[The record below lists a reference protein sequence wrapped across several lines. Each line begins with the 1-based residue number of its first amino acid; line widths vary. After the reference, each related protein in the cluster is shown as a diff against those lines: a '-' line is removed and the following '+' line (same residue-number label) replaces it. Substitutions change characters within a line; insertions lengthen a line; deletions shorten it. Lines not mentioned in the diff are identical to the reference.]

1 MNERDMKDMFSCY
14 AFWCSP
20 DGVVLVQVVPVLK
33 ISWKGPTT

>member
-1 MNERDMKDMFSCY
+1 MDERDMKDML
-14 AFWCSP
+14 FWCSP